1 MLKHMYLILDTGL
14 GCALGEQAN
23 INSHDECMSCSGDDI
38 PPVQYLPEEVKTWGA
53 VLRELKQLYPQHA
66 CQEFLQNFPKFN
78 FREEEVPQ
86 LQDRSNILRSA
97 VQAQRGK

>member
-1 MLKHMYLILDTGL
+1 MLKHMYLILDTVL

-23 INSHDECMSCSGDDI
+23 SNSMSCSGDDI

-66 CQEFLQNFPKFN
+66 CQEFQQNFPKFN

-86 LQDRSNILRSA
+86 LQDMSNILRSA
-97 VQAQRGK
+97 VQAQ